1 MKPHCVLYTVKD
13 TGYKTQ
19 STLYFIHDVS
29 PCTLECTLQDTGYTI
44 HPTVCFTLYRTHD
57 TPNTPFPVLKRI
69 HDTPHGALY
78 RIQDALLPYCRC
90 YIFALTAVGR
100 ENKPQFILWWPQY
113 TKKTNHIAF
122 TTMGKAECW
131 PTKHSDRCP
140 WIRLPEFFYRPV
152 LVVLTRYSVQC
163 NNKGCSPGFWN
174 LKSSYLR
181 VWLLQNSRLNFIS
194 WQLQCGQAAISEEA
208 QMAANTIYICTIR
221 HDA

>member
-69 HDTPHGALY
+69 HDTPHDALY

-140 WIRLPEFFYRPV
+140 WICLPEFF
-152 LVVLTRYSVQC
+152 T
-163 NNKGCSPGFWN
+163 
-174 LKSSYLR
+174 
-181 VWLLQNSRLNFIS
+181 
-194 WQLQCGQAAISEEA
+194 A
-208 QMAANTIYICTIR
+208 QF
-221 HDA
+221 